1 MKNYEGKTFEFQ
13 GHQIKIM
20 SIDADGGAMG
30 KIGENFQP
38 LSSDVFNAI
47 VTTGVEVAESCDM
60 SEGCDS
66 CGS

>member
-13 GHQIKIM
+13 GHKIKIM
-20 SIDADGGAMG
+20 SVDADGSAMV
-30 KIGENFQP
+30 KIGGNFQ
-38 LSSDVFNAI
+38 LFTSNELNHI
-47 VTTGVEVAESCDM
+47 VANGVEVAESCDM

>member
-20 SIDADGGAMG
+20 SVDADGSAIG
-30 KIGENFQP
+30 KIGENFQR
-38 LSSDVFNAI
+38 LSSDIFNEI
-47 VTTGVEVAESCDM
+47 VTSGVEVAESCDM

>member
-13 GHQIKIM
+13 GHKIKIM
-20 SIDADGGAMG
+20 SVNADGSAIG

-38 LSSDVFNAI
+38 LNIDIFNAVI
-47 VTTGVEVAESCDM
+47 TTGVEVVESCDM
-60 SEGCDS
+60 SDGCDS

>member
-1 MKNYEGKTFEFQ
+1 
-13 GHQIKIM
+13 M
-20 SIDADGGAMG
+20 SVSKGADADADGGAMG